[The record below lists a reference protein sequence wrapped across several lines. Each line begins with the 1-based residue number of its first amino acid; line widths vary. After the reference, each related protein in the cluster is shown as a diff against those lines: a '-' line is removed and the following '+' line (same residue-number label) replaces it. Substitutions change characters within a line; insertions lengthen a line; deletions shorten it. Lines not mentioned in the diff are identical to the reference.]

1 MPERGTPAPGGA
13 GPGGAWGPC
22 PGGVSLCRVDPVPQP
37 SPAPAAAPP
46 VAERLRSDWL
56 TLLLGLL
63 GVYVLATATLPAL
76 LERGELRERRAQ
88 AEEEISRLSG
98 EVRLLQD
105 WNEGAASDPLLRE
118 RLLEAQRLSPEA
130 AGYRELPDPQAPPAK
145 AARASGPSGG

>member
-1 MPERGTPAPGGA
+1 M
-13 GPGGAWGPC
+13 
-22 PGGVSLCRVDPVPQP
+22 DPVPQP
-37 SPAPAAAPP
+37 TSAAVVPPP
-46 VAERLRSDWL
+46 VAARLRSDWL

-130 AGYRELPDPQAPPAK
+130 PGYRELPDPQAPPAK
-145 AARASGPSGG
+145 GAKVRAPSGG